1 MFRRMLPVCVVTI
14 ALSLGACG
22 STSTA
27 PSTAKPSGSAS
38 STSPTSNPSGRTS
51 ASVPDP
57 CTLLGASDITAV
69 LGVSKPA
76 TAGVNQTGGS
86 GPQTRSCTWGS
97 LLDDT
102 GMVSV
107 LVATTDPG
115 TGTNYA
121 DILVNGSGPAGTPV
135 DVASDGK
142 IVDRAVVAG
151 GGGVGKSIIFHKNGV
166 TVVVAVVKSAV
177 DQNALVGA
185 SQSAAAKL

>member
-1 MFRRMLPVCVVTI
+1 
-14 ALSLGACG
+14 
-22 STSTA
+22 
-27 PSTAKPSGSAS
+27 
-38 STSPTSNPSGRTS
+38 
-51 ASVPDP
+51 
-57 CTLLGASDITAV
+57 
-69 LGVSKPA
+69 
-76 TAGVNQTGGS
+76 
-86 GPQTRSCTWGS
+86 
-97 LLDDT
+97 
-102 GMVSV
+102 MVSV

-142 IVDRAVVAG
+142 IVARAVVAG

>member
-1 MFRRMLPVCVVTI
+1 MFRRLLPVCVVTI
-14 ALSLGACG
+14 AFALGACG

-27 PSTAKPSGSAS
+27 PSAAKPSGSAS
-38 STSPTSNPSGRTS
+38 STSPTSNSSGGTS
-51 ASVPDP
+51 ASIPDP
-57 CTLLGASDITAV
+57 CTLLNASDITAI
-69 LGVSKPA
+69 LGVGKPA
-76 TAGVNQTGGS
+76 TPGVDQTGGS
-86 GPQTRSCTWGS
+86 GPKARSCTWGS

-107 LVATTDPG
+107 LVATTDPE

-121 DILVNGSGPAGTPV
+121 DTLVNGSGAAGTPV

-151 GGGVGKSIIFHKNGV
+151 GGGVGKSIIFHKNRI

-177 DQNALVGA
+177 DQNALVAA
-185 SQSAAAKL
+185 SQSAAAKA